1 MSSGPARRRSVTR
14 VRVSMIDLYVA
25 RPDGAGFEFL
35 VLRRS
40 ARGRSPGAWEAVHG
54 HLEEGE
60 RPETGALR
68 EMLEETGLAPA
79 ALYNLSRVE
88 SFYLHR
94 ADEVAMIPAFVAL
107 VPAGASA
114 TLSDEHDAAEWLRVE
129 DARKRLAW
137 PRSRRALDDILVLLA
152 GGDAGPLEDLLRL
165 C

>member
-1 MSSGPARRRSVTR
+1 MTR

-25 RPDGAGFEFL
+25 RPNGAGFEFL

-40 ARGRSPGAWEAVHG
+40 PRGRSPGAWEAVHG

-60 RPETGALR
+60 RPDTGALR
-68 EMLEETGLAPA
+68 EMREETGLVPA
-79 ALYNLSRVE
+79 AMYNLSRVE

-94 ADEVAMIPAFVAL
+94 VDEVAMIPAFVAL
-107 VPAGASA
+107 VPAGAVA
-114 TLSDEHDAAEWLRVE
+114 ALSDEHDAVEWLSVE
-129 DARKRLAW
+129 DARRRLAW

>member
-1 MSSGPARRRSVTR
+1 MTQ

-25 RPDGAGFEFL
+25 RPAEAGLEFL

-40 ARGRSPGAWEAVHG
+40 GRGRSPGAWEAVHG

-60 RPETGALR
+60 RPTDGALR
-68 EMLEETGLAPA
+68 EMLEETGLTPE

-94 ADEVAMIPAFVAL
+94 TDEVAMIPAFAAL
-107 VPAGASA
+107 VSASSTA
-114 TLSDEHDAAEWLRVE
+114 RLSDEHDRAEWLAPDE
-129 DARKRLAW
+129 ARTRLAW
-137 PRSRRALDDILVLLA
+137 PRSRRALDDTLVLLA
-152 GGDAGPLEDLLRL
+152 SGHAGPLEDLLRV